1 MTDLSPT
8 SPLPQNWPEGEIPP
22 ASPRMPK
29 WLRRVLSF
37 LIILAA
43 LAVLWEGYKAFGAA
57 THGKVPLLGWN
68 LPVRSDD
75 KSMPHLWSILGALFS
90 PAQRGKDTVLVVI
103 LLRAVLF
110 TWREAALGFAVGSLI
125 GFALGVVFVRSA
137 LLERGL
143 MPYVVASQTV
153 PLLAIAPMVVIWGSR
168 LDWPAWA
175 AVAIISAYLTFFPV
189 TINTLRG
196 LRSPDP
202 TALELMRSY
211 AASDW
216 QILWKLRVP
225 AALPYIF
232 TALKISATASV
243 IGAIIG
249 ELPSG
254 ISEGLGRSLL
264 TFSYYYITGP
274 EKLYAAIMI
283 SALLGIAFVVIVMQV
298 ERLVLPEGRRLE

>member
-1 MTDLSPT
+1 MIAFALVVV
-8 SPLPQNWPEGEIPP
+8 
-22 ASPRMPK
+22 
-29 WLRRVLSF
+29 VLA
-37 LIILAA
+37 IC
-43 LAVLWEGYKAFGAA
+43 WEGYKLLGSA
-57 THGKVPLLGWN
+57 TENKVPFTDIK

-75 KSMPHLWSILGALFS
+75 TSMPHLWDILGSLFR
-90 PAQRGKDTVLVVI
+90 PARRGGEDI
-103 LLRAVLF
+103 LLVLLLRSALF
-110 TWREAALGFAVGSLI
+110 TWREAAVGFLAGSCVG
-125 GFALGVVFVRSA
+125 FTLGVIFVHSE

-153 PLLAIAPMVVIWGSR
+153 PLLAIAPMVVIWGSQ

-175 AVAIISAYLTFFPV
+175 SVSVIAAYLTFFPV

-196 LRSPDP
+196 LRSPNP
-202 TALELMRSY
+202 TAIELMRSY

-216 QILWKLRVP
+216 QVVWKLRLP

-254 ISEGLGRSLL
+254 IANGLGRALL
-264 TFSYYYITGP
+264 TFSYYYISGP
-274 EKLYAAIMI
+274 EKLYASILI
-283 SALLGIAFVVIVMQV
+283 SALLGILFVLFVGGI
-298 ERLVLPEGRRLE
+298 ERLVVSRHRRLEG